1 MKTSCITHPSGDPM
15 LVIHAWQ
22 MRACD
27 DEPCAAMLLSLFEF
41 YHNLKV
47 SQQTQSKKL
56 NEVAE
61 AHGDMASSILDYFSG
76 TLKKNSKS
84 TFLASMAL
92 KVYEMLCNYLL
103 TKDTLASTPILIHG
117 IILTAHAIFFSIL
130 SLYTISL
137 SNINIRHYCRMHQA
151 KMPHRQ
157 AKMPDQLL
165 CFLLRLLL

>member
-1 MKTSCITHPSGDPM
+1 MKWPKPTAT
-15 LVIHAWQ
+15 W
-22 MRACD
+22 
-27 DEPCAAMLLSLFEF
+27 
-41 YHNLKV
+41 
-47 SQQTQSKKL
+47 
-56 NEVAE
+56 
-61 AHGDMASSILDYFSG
+61 ASSILDYFSG

-84 TFLASMAL
+84 TFLAYMAL